1 VCDAMTPPKRDGPV
15 VVNDRRSTID
25 TGNGRRWVSV
35 HNDYDD
41 GQIITV
47 WKGNR
52 ALVTV
57 CMTRDH
63 ADLLADQLRRA

>member
-1 VCDAMTPPKRDGPV
+1 MSDIKRTGPV

-35 HNDYDD
+35 HDDDGD
-41 GQIITV
+41 GQIMTV
-47 WKGNR
+47 WKGER

-57 CMTRDH
+57 CMDRVH
-63 ADLLADQLRRA
+63 SDLLAAQLRRK

>member
-1 VCDAMTPPKRDGPV
+1 VTGVKRSGPV

-35 HNDYDD
+35 LDADD
-41 GQIITV
+41 NGQIMTV

-57 CMTRDH
+57 CMERAH
-63 ADLLADQLRRA
+63 ADLLSDQLRRK

>member
-1 VCDAMTPPKRDGPV
+1 MIAPMKRNGPV

-35 HNDYDD
+35 HDD
-41 GQIITV
+41 EDNGQIMTV
-47 WKGNR
+47 WKGER

-57 CMTRDH
+57 CMSRDH
-63 ADLLADQLRRA
+63 ADLLANQLRRR